1 MWQLWNILPCS
12 HERNVKQHS
21 FLSSS
26 SCFITRPG
34 FRLVVIAIYGYG
46 FERIHFR
53 VQSLDGV
60 CRLLYVGVGKK
71 WARWRPN
78 GKSIT
83 MDRGTSTMCD
93 VNLSE
98 NPQNGSR
105 ARANRMYCAQG
116 MYSGGCWRREQENL
130 RPPSIGI
137 MSGTYRP
144 CWLNCNV
151 ATSSAAELAPA
162 QIFH

>member
-1 MWQLWNILPCS
+1 MAALEHPSLFARTKCKATLLFILLLLLYNSARIPSRGYRNLWLWLWADPLPS
-12 HERNVKQHS
+12 TVPWR
-21 FLSSS
+21 
-26 SCFITRPG
+26 
-34 FRLVVIAIYGYG
+34 
-46 FERIHFR
+46 
-53 VQSLDGV
+53 

-71 WARWRPN
+71 WARWRQN